1 MQNRYYSLY
10 EALLSGLDSR
20 ASLISALS
28 GEQWCLA
35 ATESGT
41 GIAMHT
47 PGSSIAPMF
56 SSGFW
61 GLSLKAASTALMSWN
76 LEEAS
81 FAMAAVNAFYNTPER
96 LSALGAALPRD
107 GHYGDGLDFTGK
119 TVGIVG
125 HMRGPRGLREQA
137 KAVYVLERSPKP
149 GDYPDTA
156 CDYILPKCDLV
167 IITCLYHTHRPQ
179 RTPVPGAAGFRHR
192 PAGGPG
198 GDGAGGHGPARKRQ
212 RPRQSLPSGS
222 ALPAEPPEPRRFQ
235 DNNINGWERAEI
247 HSPYFF
253 FRLQTAVA
261 QLQPYFGGMALPKGV
276 C

>member
-1 MQNRYYSLY
+1 MQSRYFSIY
-10 EALLSGLDSR
+10 EALLSGLDSQ
-20 ASLISALS
+20 SPLVSALS

-56 SSGFW
+56 SSGFQ
-61 GLSLKAASTALMSWN
+61 GLPLKAASAALMSWN
-76 LEEAS
+76 MEEAS
-81 FAMAAVNAFYNTPER
+81 FGLAAVNAFYNTPER
-96 LSALGAALPRD
+96 LSVLRAALPED
-107 GHYGDGLDFTGK
+107 GHYGDGMDFTGM

-167 IITCLYHTHRPQ
+167 IITGSSLINKSLPHLLELCRDAYTILTGPSVPLCPALLDFGIDRLAGLVVTEREAMARHVRDS
-179 RTPVPGAAGFRHR
+179 VPGSPHHLGRPFLLSRQNPAGF
-192 PAGGPG
+192 
-198 GDGAGGHGPARKRQ
+198 KT
-212 RPRQSLPSGS
+212 
-222 ALPAEPPEPRRFQ
+222 
-235 DNNINGWERAEI
+235 II
-247 HSPYFF
+247 
-253 FRLQTAVA
+253 
-261 QLQPYFGGMALPKGV
+261 
-276 C
+276 